1 MDCFFLDML
10 QKSAKCK
17 TEIIILKDHNKENYF
32 ALYKTQGKTIGLRR
46 SERKNIY
53 SYIGKMQSDN
63 PGNKMLITN
72 KLKMTNLKQIARER
86 CLIRL
91 AVLRKI
97 ALLIL
102 VRQSQQLEIIPTLTP
117 FQEQGQKTKQV
128 PKLRPQK
135 NETKKLKNNFCTE
148 KN

>member
-1 MDCFFLDML
+1 
-10 QKSAKCK
+10 
-17 TEIIILKDHNKENYF
+17 
-32 ALYKTQGKTIGLRR
+32 
-46 SERKNIY
+46 
-53 SYIGKMQSDN
+53 MQSDN

-102 VRQSQQLEIIPTLTP
+102 VRQSQQLEIIHTLTP
-117 FQEQGQKTKQV
+117 FQE
-128 PKLRPQK
+128 
-135 NETKKLKNNFCTE
+135 
-148 KN
+148 

>member
-32 ALYKTQGKTIGLRR
+32 ALYKTQGKIIGLRR

-117 FQEQGQKTKQV
+117 FQEQGQKAKQV

-135 NETKKLKNNFCTE
+135 NKTKKLKNNFCTE

>member
-1 MDCFFLDML
+1 
-10 QKSAKCK
+10 
-17 TEIIILKDHNKENYF
+17 
-32 ALYKTQGKTIGLRR
+32 
-46 SERKNIY
+46 
-53 SYIGKMQSDN
+53 MQSDN

-91 AVLRKI
+91 AVLRKT

-117 FQEQGQKTKQV
+117 FQE
-128 PKLRPQK
+128 
-135 NETKKLKNNFCTE
+135 
-148 KN
+148 